1 MANRLPSILLALA
14 VAGVPLVA
22 GALGAPAAGAAP
34 KNAIEF
40 FARTPHGTAS
50 CAIYDHYAGST
61 EAFCESFR
69 PGRESKAAVNGRG
82 KVSICASKNTR
93 ADRCGLG
100 NAGEN
105 TPTFGKGR
113 KVTVGA
119 FRCAVERRGVRCV
132 VIASGKGFLFNPS
145 RAIRVGPGSK

>member
-1 MANRLPSILLALA
+1 MAKRLPSIFLALA
-14 VAGVPLVA
+14 VAAAPL
-22 GALGAPAAGAAP
+22 AAGTPVAAAAL

-61 EAFCESFR
+61 VAFCESFR
-69 PGRESKAAVNGRG
+69 PGRESKASVDGRG

-100 NAGEN
+100 NAGDN
-105 TPTFGKGR
+105 TPTYGAGR

-119 FRCAVERRGVRCV
+119 FRCAVERQAC
-132 VIASGKGFLFNPS
+132 A
-145 RAIRVGPGSK
+145 AW